1 LGRKSH
7 DDPKARSIEAKARGS
22 DDNPFAAVGFFSFR
36 LVSKVFYLTFP
47 FLLGLCLLVMG
58 RHRTK
63 QLIRALAHDFLQTIF
78 VLLVFVVVIIWGVW
92 HFLFPLFCMSSW
104 KWPLVGREHWYKAV
118 TAYVLMRYSATAG
131 ADGI

>member
-1 LGRKSH
+1 MMTQKPDQLRQKH
-7 DDPKARSIEAKARGS
+7 GS

-47 FLLGLCLLVMG
+47 FSLGLCLLVMG

-63 QLIRALAHDFLQTIF
+63 QLNRALAHDFLQTIF
-78 VLLVFVVVIIWGVW
+78 VLLVFVVVIIWAVW
-92 HFLFPLFCMSSW
+92 HFLFPLFCMSSR
-104 KWPLVGREHWYKAV
+104 KWPLAGREHWYKAV
-118 TAYVLMRYSATAG
+118 TTYVLMRYSATAG